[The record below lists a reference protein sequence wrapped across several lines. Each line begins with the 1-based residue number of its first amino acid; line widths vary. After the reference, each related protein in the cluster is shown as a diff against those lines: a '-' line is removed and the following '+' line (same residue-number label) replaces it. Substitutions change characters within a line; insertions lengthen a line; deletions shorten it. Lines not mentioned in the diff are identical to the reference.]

1 MMKTFK
7 RLLSYL
13 KFAKGRFLLG
23 VLSLVLSASLS
34 VFAPIVGK
42 QLIDYVANQV
52 AHEQWVDQQKLIY
65 FFVLY
70 IVIILLSAI
79 FSYVAYIIMST
90 VANDLSKM
98 IRDQAH
104 EHMQVLPVSYFDDKP
119 AGKISARI
127 VNDTEVLRQS
137 FYQNFC
143 NQMLINLM
151 IVIGIYIALIAVNYK
166 IGLTFLLLIPIF
178 VVWQLVYMRRITPV
192 NTRWRETVS
201 ELNSQIAE
209 AIQGV
214 TIVQAFGREEML
226 DKEFEMT
233 NEEWYQTRRQAQRL
247 DAGLTWS
254 LSEFLKNL
262 GILLVLAY
270 LGSQYTGGV
279 LGISVGT
286 LYVLINYI
294 SRLFDPITQI
304 VRLMTMLQQS
314 LVAGSRVF
322 ELIDF
327 PAEEDVEAEMRMT
340 QGAVEFKD
348 VSFAYQ
354 GDQKVLQ
361 NINLKVEPGQTIGL
375 VGHTGSGKSSII
387 NLLFRFYDPQEGQIV
402 IDGQNIQ
409 EYSRESVRADMG
421 IVLQEPYL
429 FSGTIASNISM
440 NDPSIT
446 EEQIKKA
453 IKLVGADPLID
464 KLAKG
469 IHEVVVEKGQSLS
482 SGERQLVSF
491 ARTLAADPKILI
503 LDEAT
508 SHIDTETE
516 AIIQR
521 AMQVL
526 QEGRTTFMIAHRLS
540 TIQHADC
547 IILLE
552 KGRIV
557 EQGSHEELMALD
569 GQYAEMY
576 QLQATVS

>member
-1 MMKTFK
+1 MKTFK
-7 RLLSYL
+7 RLLFYL

-23 VLSLVLSASLS
+23 VLSLVMSASLS
-34 VFAPIVGK
+34 VFAPIIGK

-52 AHEQWVDQQKLIY
+52 AQGQGMDRQKLIH

-70 IVIILLSAI
+70 ILIILLSGI
-79 FSYVAYIIMST
+79 FSYLAYIIMST

-151 IVIGIYIALIAVNYK
+151 KVIGIYIALIAVNYK
-166 IGLTFLLLIPIF
+166 IGLMFLLLIPIF
-178 VVWQLVYMRRITPV
+178 VIWQLVYMRRITPV

-226 DKEFEMT
+226 DHEFEMT
-233 NEEWYQTRRQAQRL
+233 NEEWYQTRRQSQKL

-262 GILLVLAY
+262 GILLVLVY
-270 LGSQYTGGV
+270 LGGQYTGGV

-294 SRLFDPITQI
+294 SQLFDPITQI
-304 VRLMTMLQQS
+304 VRLMTLLQQS

-327 PAEEDVEAEMRMT
+327 PAEEDVEAEMHIR
-340 QGAVEFKD
+340 QGSVEFKD

-402 IDGQNIQ
+402 IDGQDIQ
-409 EYSRESVRADMG
+409 EYSRESVRAEMG

-446 EEQIKKA
+446 EEQIKRA
-453 IKLVGADPLID
+453 IELVGADPLID

-516 AIIQR
+516 AIIQK

-547 IILLE
+547 IFLLE

-557 EQGSHEELMALD
+557 EQGSHEELMSLG

>member
-1 MMKTFK
+1 MKTFK